1 MDAKIT
7 LGRSTRPQSV
17 SMFHVTLLSNF
28 ARAFDK
34 YKRLYRKSAIPQSTY
49 PNEFY
54 VLPRSELPL
63 GAAKAMR
70 LRDKLAIP
78 GDVLIALEASLTE
91 ANVKP
96 NLRSGIG
103 FIWPSPDLPV
113 RNLYEVG
120 ESGQLAGRLSL
131 EDAMARSLALHARS
145 FLPYADLKPRSLSFL
160 PIAQGCQASCPFC
173 FSESSASFEQ
183 KQTRLNWEC
192 VQRWVDTAYG
202 NGAERAVIT
211 GGGEPTLL
219 RSADLVQLIRI
230 CRTRFGK
237 VVLITNGVKFAMM
250 DGVIAHLSEL
260 HDAGLSVLAISRH
273 HLSETVNARLM
284 NLETDTPALLQVCAD
299 NSETFHGLRRRLI
312 CVLQQG
318 GVETV
323 RDIDE
328 YVEWATSFGVEEVC
342 FKELYVSTSHESVYH
357 SHRANVWSAKNQVP
371 LSLVGDW
378 AEEKGFEIVSRLPWG
393 APIFAGIMR
402 GKLVRVAAYTEP
414 SLFWERSNNIARSWN
429 VMADGTC
436 IASLEDRGS
445 VITPNTVGHV

>member
-192 VQRWVDTAYG
+192 AQQ
-202 NGAERAVIT
+202 
-211 GGGEPTLL
+211 TL
-219 RSADLVQLIRI
+219 S
-230 CRTRFGK
+230 
-237 VVLITNGVKFAMM
+237 
-250 DGVIAHLSEL
+250 S
-260 HDAGLSVLAISRH
+260 
-273 HLSETVNARLM
+273 
-284 NLETDTPALLQVCAD
+284 
-299 NSETFHGLRRRLI
+299 
-312 CVLQQG
+312 
-318 GVETV
+318 
-323 RDIDE
+323 
-328 YVEWATSFGVEEVC
+328 
-342 FKELYVSTSHESVYH
+342 
-357 SHRANVWSAKNQVP
+357 
-371 LSLVGDW
+371 
-378 AEEKGFEIVSRLPWG
+378 
-393 APIFAGIMR
+393 
-402 GKLVRVAAYTEP
+402 
-414 SLFWERSNNIARSWN
+414 
-429 VMADGTC
+429 
-436 IASLEDRGS
+436 
-445 VITPNTVGHV
+445 

>member
-1 MDAKIT
+1 
-7 LGRSTRPQSV
+7 
-17 SMFHVTLLSNF
+17 
-28 ARAFDK
+28 
-34 YKRLYRKSAIPQSTY
+34 
-49 PNEFY
+49 
-54 VLPRSELPL
+54 
-63 GAAKAMR
+63 
-70 LRDKLAIP
+70 
-78 GDVLIALEASLTE
+78 
-91 ANVKP
+91 
-96 NLRSGIG
+96 
-103 FIWPSPDLPV
+103 
-113 RNLYEVG
+113 
-120 ESGQLAGRLSL
+120 
-131 EDAMARSLALHARS
+131 
-145 FLPYADLKPRSLSFL
+145 
-160 PIAQGCQASCPFC
+160 
-173 FSESSASFEQ
+173 
-183 KQTRLNWEC
+183 
-192 VQRWVDTAYG
+192 
-202 NGAERAVIT
+202 
-211 GGGEPTLL
+211 L